1 MSLVYTKPNPLSLA
15 FSATDEDT
23 KTVVSM
29 VNAVK
34 AGDKAASILSAATVL
49 LVANRVSTFD
59 QVVPTDRNSVE
70 GGLKAWRKTVWTTA
84 FWQLADTINM
94 PANVRKKIAPYVS
107 DLGSALWLKIPLTDG
122 DKVRAITAIRD
133 DLAEFRESKS
143 PAERI
148 VSAVNS
154 VAPIKNGAV
163 SAIWTRHD
171 AAIAC
176 ALLTAEQIAAM
187 RELIYLMDG
196 KPFVDA
202 DGE

>member
-15 FSATDEDT
+15 FSATDDDT

-34 AGDKAASILSAATVL
+34 AGDKAASILSTATVL
-49 LVANRVSTFD
+49 LVANRVLTFD

-70 GGLKAWRKTVWTTA
+70 GGLKAWRRSVWSTA
-84 FWQLADTINM
+84 FKQLADTVGI
-94 PANVRKKIAPYVS
+94 PANVRKAIAPYVS
-107 DLGSALWLKIPLTDG
+107 DLGSALWHNVPITEG
-122 DKVRAITAIRD
+122 DKARSISAIRE
-133 DLAEFRESKS
+133 DLAEFRESKT

-148 VSAVNS
+148 VSAVNA
-154 VAPIKNGAV
+154 VAPVKNGAV
-163 SAIWTRHD
+163 SAIWTKHD
-171 AAIAC
+171 AALAC

-187 RELIYLMDG
+187 RELVYLLDG